1 MKEKYVDYDKYESIL
16 REQRDDRIKSLERLI
31 PEMLE
36 RRNRHFTRRMLI
48 TLIVVFGIT
57 IHVLHLTLLASAPL
71 GMLLLLSLVSTF
83 GLVFISYVISSFTFL
98 NACHKALVIEKMITE
113 YYLLTKGYDDS
124 IDWLIEIG
132 KLRDFI

>member
-16 REQRDDRIKSLERLI
+16 RERRDDRIKSLEKLI

-36 RRNRHFTRRMLI
+36 RRNRHFTRRMLV